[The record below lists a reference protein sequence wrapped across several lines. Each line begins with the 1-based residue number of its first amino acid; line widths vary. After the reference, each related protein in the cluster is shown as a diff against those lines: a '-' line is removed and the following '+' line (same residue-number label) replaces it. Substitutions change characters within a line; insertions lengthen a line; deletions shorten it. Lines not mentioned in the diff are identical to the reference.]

1 MTITNYDF
9 LEEIYHEYQHPWLP
23 FEILEGKPV
32 LQEFYSNNDNFP
44 TIERKLRNIARAYYY
59 ELAKE
64 ADDFEFT
71 MRPRAQKLSKYW
83 NFIHCIWDDW
93 FLNQGADGQPDHIH
107 NYMHALYYGT
117 LDCVAVLCFAYA
129 KKKLLFDISSF
140 DQLDTAM
147 MGKRLSRYELCD
159 EYTFAG
165 MIERL
170 EWFGDERANAKK
182 MADSASNGDSADDSR
197 PNEASV
203 VDDGSTENASQGY
216 EDTPEGKRAKK
227 WNQKSRK
234 MYETRILKVIQ
245 LLVEINVVAINDDKK
260 TYHIVNDDK
269 EVFVYIAK
277 LLHDWWKSKTPTS
290 SSPIGWKYLES
301 YFSVSIEKN
310 ERDAIWKAMTKK
322 NNPILPENATEIRK
336 AFRIAGYSPQ

>member
-170 EWFGDERANAKK
+170 QWFGDESTNTVKAEE
-182 MADSASNGDSADDSR
+182 SN
-197 PNEASV
+197 PN
-203 VDDGSTENASQGY
+203 
-216 EDTPEGKRAKK
+216 
-227 WNQKSRK
+227 
-234 MYETRILKVIQ
+234 
-245 LLVEINVVAINDDKK
+245 
-260 TYHIVNDDK
+260 
-269 EVFVYIAK
+269 
-277 LLHDWWKSKTPTS
+277 
-290 SSPIGWKYLES
+290 
-301 YFSVSIEKN
+301 EKN
-310 ERDAIWKAMTKK
+310 ESAVNGDCVENSHIDNYSAFEILTSNSTAKK
-322 NNPILPENATEIRK
+322 LLDILVDKGYCNPDGQYTWNTSDHNNYERAAAANVIGD
-336 AFRIAGYSPQ
+336 IAGIKNFYKLFEELWHCKYMSSDFARAGDLKRETSAQAVQNLIRLLREA